1 MEEVG
6 GRIELKGTLDRQ
18 SAEAL
23 QLELRRLARRH
34 GITIKSARVESAA
47 PGQEARDDR

>member
-1 MEEVG
+1 VEEIA
-6 GRIELKGTLDRQ
+6 GRIELRGSLDRQ

-34 GITIKSARVESAA
+34 GITVKSTRVESADH
-47 PGQEARDDR
+47 GQETRDDR